1 MSFFSD
7 DKSTI
12 QTMFSMEQRI
22 TSLERRYEVS
32 RQCQNACI
40 DGLNARENALRNEL
54 HALYEYLGIERKELS
69 GIAFVKK
76 GKAK

>member
-1 MSFFSD
+1 MGIFCHDNS
-7 DKSTI
+7 KI

-22 TSLERRYEVS
+22 TLLERRYGQYQSASV
-32 RQCQNACI
+32 
-40 DGLNARENALRNEL
+40 ARENALRNEL
-54 HALYEYLGIERKELS
+54 NALYEYLGIERKELS